1 MQTILHP
8 TESLVAMPVDTP
20 KKRMY
25 QNQVRHL
32 IAGDPDGLVDDNYHE
47 HAIVA
52 SFKFEVAGREALK
65 THFRN
70 FMGAVKIL
78 EVISTDSF
86 VETSR
91 GFSFE
96 ATVRTNFG
104 IGKVY
109 DIFVLDGDKVI
120 YHFTGEK

>member
-1 MQTILHP
+1 MQDILQPPPTI
-8 TESLVAMPVDTP
+8 VAMPVDTP

-25 QNQVRHL
+25 ENQVRHL
-32 IAGDPDGLVDDNYHE
+32 IAGDADGLVDDNYHE
-47 HAIVA
+47 HATVA
-52 SFKFEVAGREALK
+52 SFKFEVSGREALK
-65 THFRN
+65 AHFRN
-70 FMGAVKIL
+70 FMRGVQIL
-78 EVISTDSF
+78 EVLSTDNF
-86 VETSR
+86 VETAR

-109 DIFVLDGDKVI
+109 DVFVLDGDKVI

>member
-1 MQTILHP
+1 MQDTLQQPPTI
-8 TESLVAMPVDTP
+8 VVMPVDTP

-25 QNQVRHL
+25 ENQVRHL
-32 IAGDPDGLVDDNYHE
+32 IAGDADGLVDDNYHE
-47 HAIVA
+47 QATIA
-52 SFKFEVAGREALK
+52 SFKFEVHGREALK

-70 FMGAVKIL
+70 FMRTVQIL
-78 EVISTDSF
+78 EVLSTDAF
-86 VETSR
+86 VETAR

-109 DIFVLDGDKVI
+109 DVFVLDGDKVI